1 MRALNVLLALLI
13 SVFLAFAVFEG
24 GLRLL
29 PAFRPQ
35 PTLNQFDPSTGWSK
49 QPGLK
54 VERDVAGRRIEFAI
68 NQHGLREDES
78 VGPQRKPD
86 TARVLALGDSFV
98 LGYTVE
104 QQRTFVEQL
113 EQRWRSEGRAI
124 EVVNAGVEGW
134 SIDQSVVWFVE
145 RGREYAPDLVVLF
158 AYENDIYWC
167 GEERY
172 PPRFDKPRFGSNG
185 EVERR
190 QLIERPTPPLEKLA
204 LIKFLGFTARTI
216 TSFFPPKDP
225 GPFEFDVEGRRLPGE
240 FAPLLHTPP
249 PFEAAAE
256 ARMESALAALARFCS
271 ALRVPLVVVPIP
283 SKSAIHADER
293 EYFRTW
299 SSGLKGLPDTA
310 WSPDRPVEII
320 LSAAK
325 RQGIETLDPRE
336 ALRRDGAE
344 RKLYFEKAREWHFN
358 DDGNLALANFL
369 HGALSARPELAAG
382 GPPPSSP
389 SAAPA
394 WFGTERE
401 GTNWSFVGALFAGLW
416 LVLSAIFIGT
426 YPDEPRALAP
436 FKVGGMLALVFAIF
450 LGGRE
455 LIALLPSEWSGWVL
469 GAFFVVVLGFVAY
482 KLGRRLATIAEL
494 LASFI
499 QRGHWYLMPL
509 LVVLLSIGSLLV
521 VAASSPLIA
530 PFIYTLF

>member
-35 PTLNQFDPSTGWSK
+35 PTLNRFDPGTGWSK
-49 QPGLK
+49 QPGLT

-78 VGPQRKPD
+78 VGPQRKPG

-113 EQRWRSEGRAI
+113 EQRWRAEGRAI
-124 EVVNAGVEGW
+124 DVVNAGVEGW

-172 PPRFDKPRFGSNG
+172 QRYDKPRFGANG

-190 QLIERPTPPLEKLA
+190 QLVDPGPTPPLQRLA
-204 LIKFLGFTARTI
+204 LGKFLGFALSAI
-216 TSFFPPKDP
+216 QPVELP
-225 GPFEFDVEGRRLPGE
+225 GEFEVDGRRLPGE

-271 ALRVPLVVVPIP
+271 ALRVPLVIVPIP

-293 EYFRTW
+293 EYFRNW

-310 WSPDRPVEII
+310 WSPDRPVEIV

-344 RKLYFEKAREWHFN
+344 RKLYFEGAIEWHLN

-394 WFGTERE
+394 WIGAEPE
-401 GTNWSFVGALFAGLW
+401 GTDWTFVGALFACLW
-416 LVLSAIFIGT
+416 LVLSVIFIGT

-436 FKVGGMLALVFAIF
+436 FKVGGMLALVFTIF

-455 LIALLPSEWSGWVL
+455 LIALMPAAWSGWVL